1 MMRNGQVSGR
11 GRAWVAAALAVG
23 VLVCACG
30 SSKPTS
36 STTAALARRATGV
49 LDIKRVELAIEQS
62 IMTKRHT
69 RATVHCPA
77 GILQEQGL
85 TFTCVARTYD
95 HRRALT
101 TIFTVF
107 QRDSRGNVYYQSP
120 Q

>member
-1 MMRNGQVSGR
+1 MPTMMRNGQVSGR
-11 GRAWVAAALAVG
+11 GRAWVAAARE
-23 VLVCACG
+23 
-30 SSKPTS
+30 
-36 STTAALARRATGV
+36 RRATGV